1 MNAATPVQSCIV
13 LAGGLGTR
21 LRSAVADLPKCLAPV
36 GPRPFLEVQIATLV
50 AAGVDDIVLSLG
62 HMADK
67 VIDAVQHMAE
77 RGRVRHVV
85 EPSLLGTGGAIAFV
99 MDRLGL
105 DEVLVANGDTY
116 LDGDIKHMLA
126 PLDRS
131 CGELFRMAV
140 VWVPD
145 RARFGGVQT
154 DAQGRV
160 QGFLE
165 KGAQGPGGINAGLYR
180 LSRAALPAQ
189 RNGAYSLEAEI
200 LPGLVQ
206 RGAVA
211 AVSVDGSFTDIG
223 VPEDYFRFC
232 AAHGR

>member
-1 MNAATPVQSCIV
+1 MQTCIV

-36 GPRPFLEVQIATLV
+36 GDRPFLEVQIGSLV
-50 AAGVDDIVLSLG
+50 AAGIDDIVLSLG
-62 HMADK
+62 YMADK

-77 RGRVRHVV
+77 RPRVRHLV
-85 EPSLLGTGGAIAFV
+85 EPALLGTGGAIAFA

-116 LDGDIKHMLA
+116 LDGDIAGMLA
-126 PLDRS
+126 PLDRAG
-131 CGELFRMAV
+131 GELFRMAAV
-140 VWVPD
+140 QVPD
-145 RARFGGVQT
+145 RGRFGGVQV

-165 KGAQGPGGINAGLYR
+165 KGAAGPGRINAGLYR
-180 LSRAALPAQ
+180 LCRAALPAQ
-189 RNGAYSLEAEI
+189 REQAYSLEAEV

-206 RGAVA
+206 RGAVTA
-211 AVSVDGSFTDIG
+211 LAVAGSFTDIG

-232 AAHGR
+232 SAHGG